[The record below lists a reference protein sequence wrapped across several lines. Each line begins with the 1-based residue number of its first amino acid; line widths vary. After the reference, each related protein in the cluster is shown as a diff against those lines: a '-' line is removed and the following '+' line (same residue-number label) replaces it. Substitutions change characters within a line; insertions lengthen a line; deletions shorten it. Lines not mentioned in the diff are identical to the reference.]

1 LGKKTKIIIIA
12 VLVPIIF
19 YLWPSGFGGDT
30 IFLIVQG
37 KSMVPTILPGSIVIV
52 KETPPYQIDDIVAF
66 TSRERSGQR
75 IIVHRIIDETD
86 RGFVIKGDNNPK
98 KDPGYFPP
106 RFIIGKAIFAA
117 PYVGDVL
124 SLLRNPVVLV
134 ITAIVMVAIQ
144 LEQGH
149 RKKKKEKLRR
159 IRLGITKFDI
169 PTKQK
174 IQKKPKKPDYKLFFV
189 AIAFNV
195 ITYVAIKIQLASH
208 MRVEGDA
215 LTGFFFNIFDAD
227 FASTIIFAL
236 YFVFILGLYFLAK
249 VKEMKIYIA
258 KTSSRKKST
267 SKLRLILGKDLNPML
282 AVASFLWLLF
292 IILSLFHLLAMGND
306 LMTIFT

>member
-1 LGKKTKIIIIA
+1 MGKKTKIIIIA

-134 ITAIVMVAIQ
+134 ITAIAMVSIQ
-144 LEQGH
+144 LEQGR

-195 ITYVAIKIQLASH
+195 ITYVAIKIQLASD
-208 MRVEGDA
+208 MRVEGDS
-215 LTGFFFNIFDAD
+215 LTGFLFNIFAAD
-227 FASTIIFAL
+227 FASTVIFAL

-258 KTSSRKKST
+258 KTSSRKKSKP
-267 SKLRLILGKDLNPML
+267 KLRLILGKDLNPML

>member
-1 LGKKTKIIIIA
+1 MGKKTKIIIIA

-37 KSMVPTILPGSIVIV
+37 KSMVPPILPGSIVIV

-134 ITAIVMVAIQ
+134 ITAIAMVSIQ
-144 LEQGH
+144 LEQSR

-159 IRLGITKFDI
+159 IRLGITKIDI
-169 PTKQK
+169 RPEPK
-174 IQKKPKKPDYKLFFV
+174 IQKKPKKPDYTLFFV

-195 ITYVAIKIQLASH
+195 IIYVIIQIQIASKV
-208 MRVEGDA
+208 RVEGDM
-215 LTGFFFNIFDAD
+215 LTGFLFKIFDLG
-227 FASTIIFAL
+227 FASTVIFAL
-236 YFVFILGLYFLAK
+236 YMVFILGLYFLAK
-249 VKEMKIYIA
+249 VYETKIYIA
-258 KTSSRKKST
+258 KTTSTKKAD
-267 SKLRLILGKDLNPML
+267 SKLRLVHSKEINKML

-292 IILSLFHLLAMGND
+292 IILSLFHLMAMGND
-306 LMTIFT
+306 LMTIFS